1 MTRTDTPLHL
11 DIAGSPERCLWLLD
25 RNLVEWIMQ
34 SNAANEKLDDAKR
47 TMLATLKE
55 IDREGIYI
63 SPLASIIEGEKG
75 RFDTAEEKLDC
86 LKAETAALQAFF
98 KVATLDSDYLQA
110 NQELAAR
117 VFTEHREA
125 YGVQREIFFLQA
137 RKLIAAIR
145 EKSARPMVQEQLI
158 SIAAAVGLQ
167 LCDPIL
173 VLSIA
178 CL

>member
-34 SNAANEKLDDAKR
+34 SNGANEKLDDAKR

-75 RFDTAEEKLDC
+75 RFDTAE
-86 LKAETAALQAFF
+86 
-98 KVATLDSDYLQA
+98 
-110 NQELAAR
+110 
-117 VFTEHREA
+117 
-125 YGVQREIFFLQA
+125 
-137 RKLIAAIR
+137 
-145 EKSARPMVQEQLI
+145 
-158 SIAAAVGLQ
+158 
-167 LCDPIL
+167 
-173 VLSIA
+173 
-178 CL
+178 